1 LFLGNH
7 LVSAHPRT
15 PVTWYNVT
23 DVVSIQK
30 WQILSLDKAAQG
42 FFNSSAMSR
51 MGAREE
57 RGIEAKDA
65 IYAWTLVNNIPHLPK
80 FGKKLPVIGG

>member
-1 LFLGNH
+1 
-7 LVSAHPRT
+7 
-15 PVTWYNVT
+15 
-23 DVVSIQK
+23 
-30 WQILSLDKAAQG
+30 
-42 FFNSSAMSR
+42 

-65 IYAWTLVNNIPHLPK
+65 IYARTLVNNIPHLPK